1 MLPSSF
7 SRLVVRLALAGL
19 SVAPALAAS
28 PAPAPAP
35 ASVTPAAPLTLAQAL
50 ALTSANHPQLAARA
64 YESRAA
70 AGLMEQAAQ
79 APAPTLDVA
88 VENVLGTGR
97 LRAGHSLEATVQA
110 SRTWERGDKREKR
123 VALASRTRD
132 TADRDLAVLEA
143 DLLAATAAAYAAA
156 VAAKHRVALAAEPVR
171 LAREIVAAVERRVQA
186 GAASAAESARARAAL
201 ALAQADLT
209 RSASAASAALAA
221 LAAALGTAP
230 PAPLALPVLPT
241 DAAGSSAAPRG
252 TDSSSPPDESVL
264 RARLAAHPRLARHAA
279 VIAAHRAALALEQTQ
294 TVADVTASG
303 GLRFLRDGS
312 DAGFVAGLSVPLP
325 GRTRNAGA
333 LRAAREA
340 LAGAEAAARAAEADL
355 LAQFSAATLDLSA
368 ARTLALALRRDAM
381 PPAAEALAAVRR
393 GFEAG
398 QLPLLDVLDAQRAL
412 AAVRREVADADTA
425 VLAALVRV
433 EALADRT
440 FPATS
445 ALLAAR

>member
-1 MLPSSF
+1 MNFPCATFPSIL
-7 SRLVVRLALAGL
+7 R
-19 SVAPALAAS
+19 SVAAATALVAS
-28 PAPAPAP
+28 TTLAAPAPAP
-35 ASVTPAAPLTLAQAL
+35 LTLAEAL
-50 ALTSANHPQLAARA
+50 ALVTRHHPQLTARA
-64 YESRAA
+64 FDSRAA
-70 AGLMEQAAQ
+70 AGHVEQAAQ
-79 APAPTLDVA
+79 PPAPTLDVS

-156 VAAKHRVALAAEPVR
+156 VAAQHRAALAAEPLR
-171 LAREIVAAVERRVQA
+171 LARETLAAVERRVQA

-209 RSASAASAALAA
+209 RSEAAAAAALAT
-221 LAAALGTAP
+221 LAAAVGHAP
-230 PAPLALPVLPT
+230 AAPLALPALPSGAT
-241 DAAGSSAAPRG
+241 DPSGVPAASA
-252 TDSSSPPDESVL
+252 PDESAF

-279 VIAAHRAALALEQTQ
+279 VIAGHRAALALEHTQ

-340 LAGAEAAARAAEADL
+340 LAGAEAAARAAESEL
-355 LAQFSAATLDLSA
+355 LAQFSAATLDLTA
-368 ARTLALALRRDAM
+368 ARALALALRRDAL
-381 PPAAEALAAVRR
+381 PPAIEALAAVRR

-412 AAVRREVADADTA
+412 AAVRREVADADAA